1 MLLKV
6 GQSVDHGFDWPTGL
20 PGDCHRRVERFLGML
35 VAVTREWQ
43 GRPPPARSLPAR
55 SSRSAAKWPPG
66 GECPICRRRTCVSC
80 SGAGHICAED
90 RETGIRSSREN
101 DMRKFI
107 FAATVAAATILALPA
122 PTLAHCDTL
131 NGPVVQAARLALK
144 GNDVTPVLKWVP
156 PAAEAEVRAAFAR
169 TIEVRAGSPVARE
182 LADTWFFETVVRLHR
197 ASEGEP
203 YTGLKPAAQDSALGA
218 ADHALEE
225 ASPDELVRLV
235 AGHVTEGLRA
245 RHARAVEARRHA
257 DHSVEAGRA
266 YVAAYVDYVH
276 YVEALHNAGADGHG
290 AASGAAAHAHAKK

>member
-1 MLLKV
+1 
-6 GQSVDHGFDWPTGL
+6 
-20 PGDCHRRVERFLGML
+20 
-35 VAVTREWQ
+35 
-43 GRPPPARSLPAR
+43 
-55 SSRSAAKWPPG
+55 
-66 GECPICRRRTCVSC
+66 
-80 SGAGHICAED
+80 
-90 RETGIRSSREN
+90 
-101 DMRKFI
+101 MRKSI
-107 FAATVAAATILALPA
+107 FAATVVAATILALPVS
-122 PTLAHCDTL
+122 TLAHCDTL

-169 TIEVRAGSPVARE
+169 TIEVRAGSPAARE

-203 YTGLKPAAQDSALGA
+203 YTGLKPAAQDPALDA

-225 ASPDELVRLV
+225 ASPDELLKLV
-235 AGHVTEGLRA
+235 AGHVTEGLRV

-257 DHSVEAGRA
+257 DHNVEAGRA

-290 AASGAAAHAHAKK
+290 AASRAAAHAHDKK